1 MSQDTEISGHCRNL
15 FDDCTQR
22 LGTLAARW
30 STTQTHVAMAVAL
43 TVLSR
48 QTADGVTRVG
58 VRGSTPV
65 RMAFPP
71 ELPLRE
77 AALGIARLV
86 AEASTISIDTPN
98 AESDLP
104 ERIEL
109 EIVERGDGVLTL
121 SGTCAE
127 RQMDRLIHALRHAY
141 RPASAV
147 RDVPVACPADDE
159 DVRAWAQNLAP
170 IPATTLDRVFS
181 RIARAHPGRTA
192 VHVPPGPDGPP
203 GVRRLTYGA
212 AEARAVR
219 LASALV
225 RSGVQLGEP
234 VVVVCDDPIR
244 AVVDQLAVFKAGAVC
259 VPVGRVPAEQARDIA
274 ALSGARWAL
283 CGTDSRLS
291 WERYCRALSPQETVL
306 AGLVGRARSGEA
318 PVEDSLP
325 RSDFSEAAYLLVDR
339 HARRPA
345 EARLSAHTA
354 WTSAAASRVQR
365 VGHVSTEVVSGGD
378 LADAAALS
386 AMWWAFACGARL
398 TWLGADRP
406 YAATGVTPRAAG
418 ARPADALLSTEGYQE
433 LLETLGTTSVAS
445 SGSRAGLGT
454 VVVSGAPCT
463 ADLVKQ
469 HFALVEG
476 TRLIS
481 EFSGD
486 GGPLPWTA
494 RELGPADA
502 ECRLLPNLGRP
513 SPNVQVRILDEVG
526 RSLPPGLVGEIC
538 AEGGALPYELL
549 IRDGVLVRTLTD
561 HLLRSGRLGQ
571 LRMDGSLESADDVP
585 SG

>member
-1 MSQDTEISGHCRNL
+1 
-15 FDDCTQR
+15 
-22 LGTLAARW
+22 
-30 STTQTHVAMAVAL
+30 MAVAC
-43 TVLSR
+43 TALSR

-58 VRGSTPV
+58 VRGAAPV

-77 AALGIARLV
+77 AALRIGGLV
-86 AEASTISIDTPN
+86 AGAGTISITTPN

-109 EIVERGDGVLTL
+109 EVAERADGVLTL
-121 SGTCAE
+121 NGTCAQ
-127 RQMDRLIHALRHAY
+127 RQMDRLVHALRHEY
-141 RPASAV
+141 RPASTAGE
-147 RDVPVACPADDE
+147 VPVACPADDE
-159 DVRAWAQNLAP
+159 DLRAWAQNLAP
-170 IPATTLDRVFS
+170 IPATTLDRTFG
-181 RIARAHPGRTA
+181 RIARARPGRVA
-192 VHVPPGPDGPP
+192 VHVPAGPDGPP
-203 GVRRLTYGA
+203 GVRRLTYGE
-212 AEARAVR
+212 AEAGAVR

-234 VVVVCDDPIR
+234 VVVVCDDPVR

-259 VPVGRVPAEQARDIA
+259 VPVGRVAAEQAREIA

-283 CGTDSRLS
+283 CGSGSRLP
-291 WERYCRALSPQETVL
+291 WERHCRVLSPRDTVL
-306 AGLVGRARSGEA
+306 AGLSGRARPGEA

-325 RSDFSEAAYLLVDR
+325 RSDFTEAAYLLVDR
-339 HARRPA
+339 RARRPA
-345 EARLSAHTA
+345 EARLSAHSA
-354 WTSAAASRVQR
+354 WTSATASRVR
-365 VGHVSTEVVSGGD
+365 RAGHVSTEIVSGGD
-378 LADAAALS
+378 LAGAAALS

-398 TWLGADRP
+398 TWLGDGGPHAL
-406 YAATGVTPRAAG
+406 AGVAPRAPG
-418 ARPADALLSTEGYQE
+418 ALPADVLLTTEGYQE
-433 LLETLGTTSVAS
+433 LLDTLDTAAAARSH
-445 SGSRAGLGT
+445 AGLGT
-454 VVVSGAPCT
+454 VVVSGTPCS

-469 HFALVEG
+469 HFSRVEG

-494 RELGPADA
+494 RRLGPADA

-513 SPNVQVRILDEVG
+513 SPNVRVRVLDEAG

-538 AEGGALPYELL
+538 AEGDALPYELL
-549 IRDGVLVRTLTD
+549 VRDGVVVRTFTD

-571 LRMDGSLESADDVP
+571 LRRDGSLEPADDVP